1 MMCLMINLILLAG
14 WQMNQP
20 MMSQMMGDPS
30 VMMSWTA
37 HAQPPAGIG
46 PIQPAM
52 STLANNVATAI
63 DMTNAS
69 RTPLQF
75 PSCTLYPPPPS
86 K

>member
-1 MMCLMINLILLAG
+1 MINLILLAG